1 MISLNFGRE
10 PGSSALDEP
19 PVNPLPLED
28 AASLDAPPSDAT
40 LAPTKDASRTARSRS
55 RPLLR
60 KRSPKN
66 KPSHTAFTALS
77 LPHAGQD

>member
-1 MISLNFGRE
+1 MISLNFGCE
-10 PGSSALDEP
+10 PGSSALDETS
-19 PVNPLPLED
+19 VNPLPCED
-28 AASLDAPPSDAT
+28 AASLDAT
-40 LAPTKDASRTARSRS
+40 LAPTRDASRTALMW
-55 RPLLR
+55 PLLR